1 MGLKLCQLTL
11 RITTVEGSFGVEL
24 PFSDGLFVLH
34 ADNSAGKSTC
44 LKSILFALGLEG
56 MLGPS
61 QDIPLAPAV
70 TNFFNYKDK
79 IYNVIESEVLLEIH
93 NGTEFMTV
101 RRQIKGSQDKHLIN
115 VWRGPV
121 LSQNSL
127 SPIHTDYIVRE
138 PGAATRQTGFHRL
151 LADFIG
157 WELPTVPMYNN
168 ADGGLLYMETL
179 FPLMFVEQSN
189 GWSSLRNRF
198 PNYFRI
204 KDVSRRSLEFFL
216 NFDSQDIAS
225 QRIRLNQ
232 ESTEIKANWQS
243 KVEACNRISETIDAI
258 VNNLPAQPTAE
269 WPPSVYPTIL
279 MSAGENWTETNQII
293 IELTDRL
300 ENIFEQEPPP
310 VSQISEEAQLQLQE
324 RQNQLQG
331 LEADLKLKFEALDY
345 QASHVKSLDSRIF
358 SLTEELSR
366 HKELKRLS
374 TLNSTQSLQTYKG
387 SCPTCQQTISESLI
401 SVQDISIPMT
411 IEQNVEFIREQLK
424 IFKSM
429 KKSATENLEV
439 KRKQLNAFRNR
450 ANDLRNDI
458 RALKTTLTSQ
468 NNSPSYAAIEERIR
482 LEERIRQIRIVRR
495 QIDELLGSFFALS
508 EQWNSVQSRLA
519 QLPKGAISDEDSLKI
534 QELERSFRNQLNK
547 YGFRSFNSQTID
559 ISPDSYF
566 PEHEGFDLQFAA
578 SSSDYIR
585 IFWAYFLGLLE
596 ISRQHSTNHLGL
608 LILDEPRQQSARE
621 ASLEAF
627 LHRASDAR
635 KHGQQ
640 VIVATSESAS
650 NLSQYLSG
658 IPHTLR
664 SFDSRI
670 IAPL

>member
-1 MGLKLCQLTL
+1 
-11 RITTVEGSFGVEL
+11 
-24 PFSDGLFVLH
+24 
-34 ADNSAGKSTC
+34 
-44 LKSILFALGLEG
+44 
-56 MLGPS
+56 
-61 QDIPLAPAV
+61 
-70 TNFFNYKDK
+70 
-79 IYNVIESEVLLEIH
+79 
-93 NGTEFMTV
+93 
-101 RRQIKGSQDKHLIN
+101 
-115 VWRGPV
+115 
-121 LSQNSL
+121 
-127 SPIHTDYIVRE
+127 
-138 PGAATRQTGFHRL
+138 
-151 LADFIG
+151 
-157 WELPTVPMYNN
+157 
-168 ADGGLLYMETL
+168 
-179 FPLMFVEQSN
+179 
-189 GWSSLRNRF
+189 
-198 PNYFRI
+198 
-204 KDVSRRSLEFFL
+204 
-216 NFDSQDIAS
+216 
-225 QRIRLNQ
+225 
-232 ESTEIKANWQS
+232 
-243 KVEACNRISETIDAI
+243 
-258 VNNLPAQPTAE
+258 
-269 WPPSVYPTIL
+269 
-279 MSAGENWTETNQII
+279 
-293 IELTDRL
+293 
-300 ENIFEQEPPP
+300 
-310 VSQISEEAQLQLQE
+310 
-324 RQNQLQG
+324 
-331 LEADLKLKFEALDY
+331 
-345 QASHVKSLDSRIF
+345 
-358 SLTEELSR
+358 
-366 HKELKRLS
+366 
-374 TLNSTQSLQTYKG
+374 
-387 SCPTCQQTISESLI
+387 
-401 SVQDISIPMT
+401 
-411 IEQNVEFIREQLK
+411 
-424 IFKSM
+424 M
-429 KKSATENLEV
+429 KKSATENLEA